1 MLPLIGATLAWA
13 GTKEGTI
20 SDMNG
25 GFNLELSSKSKYL
38 VVSYVG
44 YIPDTLYIEK
54 AGPVNIVI
62 SENTNLLD
70 AIEITHKKRST
81 EISYL
86 ETVKVHQISS
96 KELLKAACC
105 NLAES
110 FDTTP
115 AIDASTTDAITGTRK
130 IEMLGLAGPYVQI
143 TRENIPDIR
152 GLAALQG
159 LAYTPGPGWKAC
171 NSIWELALLL
181 TVLKASQV
189 RLM

>member
-1 MLPLIGATLAWA
+1 MLS
-13 GTKEGTI
+13 K
-20 SDMNG
+20 
-25 GFNLELSSKSKYL
+25 LS
-38 VVSYVG
+38 
-44 YIPDTLYIEK
+44 I
-54 AGPVNIVI
+54 
-62 SENTNLLD
+62 
-70 AIEITHKKRST
+70 KRST

-115 AIDASTTDAITGTRK
+115 AIDASSTDAITGTRK

-143 TRENIPDIR
+143 TRENMPDVR

-159 LAYTPGPGWKAC
+159 LAYTRAHG
-171 NSIWELALLL
+171 
-181 TVLKASQV
+181 
-189 RLM
+189 